1 MADSGRLGP
10 RTPGRWVYNG
20 RAPLP
25 APRGRRSKAR
35 RATLSSALSC
45 ATDDRPRDND
55 IPHVSPSSWAGLA
68 VFCDESSGQ
77 GVPFQRLREIQREVV
92 GASRCD
98 DHGHNGMSTILGVR
112 KPDLEYLMCAGCRGD
127 AKISTASSRL
137 QESQN
142 PA

>member
-112 KPDLEYLMCAGCRGD
+112 KPDREFPTLLPTSRVPAGQ
-127 AKISTASSRL
+127 SVL
-137 QESQN
+137 
-142 PA
+142 